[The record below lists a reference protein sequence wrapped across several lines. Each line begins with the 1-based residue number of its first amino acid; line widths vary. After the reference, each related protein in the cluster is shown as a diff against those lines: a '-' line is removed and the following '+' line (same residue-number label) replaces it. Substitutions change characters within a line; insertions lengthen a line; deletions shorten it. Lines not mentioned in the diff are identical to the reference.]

1 MSRHRNVRNLNLDD
15 YLDDGFDDDDYDDD
29 DYENDDYD
37 ASQYQYQPQN
47 NNSNNLDQF
56 LPSFH
61 QNDGQNQSVPAAAV
75 QSDNLDDDLLDDMVE
90 QFRTVLN
97 DRTLS
102 SMQVSRALQDADY
115 DWEIALAALRS
126 LQITQAEEAA
136 PSRIARLLT
145 DEDLN
150 NDNVS
155 RNNLPLG
162 RLPSVSVS
170 AANEKGAADVPD
182 YDTFVAHSG
191 TALVS
196 DASSTTDPPFQFD
209 HPSPDDVIRAKQAR
223 GAARTNPSLRLPRPA
238 GSSRMV
244 GPSSNVKP
252 STSNANAKNGDG
264 STQDEQSIK
273 KGSKKPVLPN
283 KPLKPLK
290 PPRPARAPPRSSVN
304 ASSSAPSS
312 SVVKQRAKK
321 VNTEDRITNDSP
333 SISVVVA
340 GHVDAGK
347 STLVGHLLQQ
357 ASGKQPTTSTVI
369 TRRRSAAA
377 ANLAWDTDE
386 DHVERERGVTID
398 IASRCL
404 HRPGPPPRTIA
415 LIDAPGHRD
424 FVPAMIVGASQATA
438 ALLVVDASEGEFEA
452 GFSED
457 GQTREHAIVLK
468 SFGISRLIVVVNK
481 MDMADY
487 SQTRFNEICKSV
499 LDFLRL
505 NGWKPAQ
512 VSFIPTA
519 GREGINLAH
528 GPAVSNP
535 LAKWYHE
542 STLLQ
547 ALDSCPV
554 PTPTV
559 IRQALKQST
568 RLVVSD
574 LFRSA
579 TLGGQFA
586 VSGRLISGSIATKDR
601 LICVPGHD
609 LVNIKVVTNVPNRG
623 VGAPSTSKNTSF
635 TARGATNGNA
645 VAIASLDA
653 IPISLALTD
662 LPDTAAA
669 DSPIMVGSILCDPEH
684 VCPAARRVRARVLV
698 TGKDALIIRGTR
710 GVLHVGATAQE
721 AYVATLR
728 EYVNGGANGGGN
740 GKKSKNG
747 DKSKAKQATK
757 KKGMIRKL
765 VKGDSAIV
773 EIASDRPI
781 ALETAEKCKELSRF
795 ALRQSGRTIL
805 VGIVQEVLETEK
817 SEIKDETDK
826 ELSTFRRL

>member
-29 DYENDDYD
+29 YEDDDYD
-37 ASQYQYQPQN
+37 ASHYQYQPRN
-47 NNSNNLDQF
+47 NASNFDQF
-56 LPSFH
+56 LPPGH
-61 QNDGQNQSVPAAAV
+61 QDHSQNQSAPE
-75 QSDNLDDDLLDDMVE
+75 QNDNLDDDLLDDMVE

-115 DWEIALAALRS
+115 DWEIALATLRS

-136 PSRIARLLT
+136 PSPIARLLT
-145 DEDLN
+145 DDDLN

-155 RNNLPLG
+155 RNTPLA

-170 AANEKGAADVPD
+170 TANEEGTDVPD

-196 DASSTTDPPFQFD
+196 DASSTTEPPFQFD

-223 GAARTNPSLRLPRPA
+223 GAARANPSLRLPRPA
-238 GSSRMV
+238 GSSRTV
-244 GPSSNVKP
+244 GPSNNVKP
-252 STSNANAKNGDG
+252 STAPNASAKNGDG
-264 STQDEQSIK
+264 STEDELSIK
-273 KGSKKPVLPN
+273 NGSKKPVLPK

-290 PPRPARAPPRSSVN
+290 PPRPARAPPRNTANV
-304 ASSSAPSS
+304 SSSAPSS

-321 VNTEDRITNDSP
+321 VNTEDRISNDSP

-357 ASGKQPTTSTVI
+357 ASGKPLTTSTVT
-369 TRRRSAAA
+369 TRRRSAAV

-404 HRPGPPPRTIA
+404 QRPGPPPRTIA

-452 GFSED
+452 GFSDD
-457 GQTREHAIVLK
+457 GQAREHAIVLK

-487 SQTRFNEICKSV
+487 SQARFNAIRKSV

-528 GPAVSNP
+528 GPAVSHP

-542 STLLQ
+542 STLLH

-554 PTPTV
+554 PTPTA
-559 IRQALKQST
+559 IRQALKQPT

-579 TLGGQFA
+579 TLGGQLA

-601 LICVPGHD
+601 LVCVPGHD
-609 LVNIKVVTNVPNRG
+609 VVSIKVVTNVPNRG

-635 TARGATNGNA
+635 TARGATNGSA

-669 DSPIMVGSILCDPEH
+669 DSPIITGSVLCDPEH
-684 VCPAARRVRARVLV
+684 VCPAARRVRAMVLV

-721 AYVATLR
+721 AYVVTLR
-728 EYVNGGANGGGN
+728 EYVNGGGNGGGN
-740 GKKSKNG
+740 GTGKKSKNG
-747 DKSKAKQATK
+747 DKSKAKQTAK

-805 VGIVQEVLETEK
+805 VGVVQEVLGTEK
-817 SEIKDETDK
+817 SEVKDETDK